1 MLLKSQEIS
10 LKKKEFFKGKVIL
23 LYGENQDLIND
34 LNEQIV
40 FKFIDEKKISK
51 SFFEEDIIKNPE
63 NIINHYLNGSL
74 FDENKNIS
82 IVKSCSDKI
91 LEIIKLTVS
100 YQFQDK
106 NGVVIYQ
113 DAITK
118 DKRVSV
124 TDNLSNNMLVKNN
137 EKKLLLDSII
147 QNILFKSKV
156 SLN

>member
-1 MLLKSQEIS
+1 MINKFFLTILIS
-10 LKKKEFFKGKVIL
+10 ASLASCGFSPIYTTSSKQV
-23 LYGENQDLIND
+23 
-34 LNEQIV
+34 V
-40 FKFIDEKKISK
+40 ISK
-51 SFFEEDIIKNPE
+51 SEIIGDKDLAFNLEQKLNFKKDEKN
-63 NIINHYLNGSL
+63 LNAYVFKAQIYDTAESSL
-74 FDENKNIS
+74 IDSRGIS
-82 IVKSCSDKI
+82 TE
-91 LEIIKLTVS
+91 EIIKLTVS

-124 TDNLSNNMLVKNN
+124 TDNLSNNILIKNN
-137 EKKLLLDSII
+137 EKRLLLDSII

>member
-1 MLLKSQEIS
+1 MINKFFLVIIIS
-10 LKKKEFFKGKVIL
+10 VTLSHCGFSPIYTGNSKQVI
-23 LYGENQDLIND
+23 
-34 LNEQIV
+34 
-40 FKFIDEKKISK
+40 ISK
-51 SFFEEDIIKNPE
+51 SEIIGDRDLAFNLEQK
-63 NIINHYLNGSL
+63 LN
-74 FDENKNIS
+74 FKKDENNLNAYIFKAQIYDTAESSLIDSRGIS
-82 IVKSCSDKI
+82 TEEI
-91 LEIIKLTVS
+91 LKLTIS

-124 TDNLSNNMLVKNN
+124 TDNLSNNILVKNN
-137 EKKLLLDSII
+137 EKRLLLDSII